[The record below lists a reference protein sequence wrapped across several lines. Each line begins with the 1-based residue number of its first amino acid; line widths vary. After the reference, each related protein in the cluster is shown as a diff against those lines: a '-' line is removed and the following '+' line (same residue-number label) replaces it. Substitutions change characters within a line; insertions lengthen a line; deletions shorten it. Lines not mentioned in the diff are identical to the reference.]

1 MTISTSPLAPSN
13 ADLLAFCDAIV
24 KLDAAN
30 VLTADMF
37 APKPTPTI
45 APAKA
50 AKAPAK
56 VRKSAPTIAP
66 AARKARKEADVKQA
80 ANLRET
86 TDGRMMDSTDGSA
99 TVNQVKRNTAYAE
112 KHGFIVEDFAS
123 FSMADASDWLTDAK
137 SVVAA

>member
-13 ADLLAFCDAIV
+13 ADLLAFCDVIV

-45 APAKA
+45 AP

>member
-37 APKPTPTI
+37 APKPT
-45 APAKA
+45 
-50 AKAPAK
+50 
-56 VRKSAPTIAP
+56 PTIAP